1 MNSGLHIKSSE
12 LKKAI
17 PKLYKNQQIFLTG
30 KVYTARDAAHKKIH
44 KLILENKP
52 LPIDLDNAIIYYT
65 GPTPT
70 PPGMIIGSCGPT
82 TSYRM
87 DKYLPDLLR
96 LGVVATIGKGIRSEA
111 AENLIKEYNAVY
123 LTAIGGAG
131 ALACKY
137 VKSVKEVAFLNLGC
151 ESIKELIVEEFP
163 LVVAIV

>member
-1 MNSGLHIKSSE
+1 MNSSLHIKSVE
-12 LKKAI
+12 LKKVI

-44 KLILENKP
+44 ELICKNQP
-52 LPIDLDNAIIYYT
+52 LPINMDSAIIYYT

-70 PPGMIIGSCGPT
+70 PPGMVVGSCGPT

-87 DKYLPDLLR
+87 DKYLPDLLK
-96 LGVVATIGKGIRSEA
+96 LGVIATIGKGVRSEA
-111 AENLIKEYNAVY
+111 AESLIKSYNAVY
-123 LTAIGGAG
+123 LTAVGGAG
-131 ALACKY
+131 ALICKY

-151 ESIKELIVEEFP
+151 ESIKELYVEGLP